1 MLSRFSS
8 VRRLGSI
15 VMRCCASCS
24 VMGSCM
30 DSSGA
35 IQLTAAITPFSIWNV
50 MTVSSHTTSIV
61 GMPSVYA
68 MQLYLPM

>member
-1 MLSRFSS
+1 
-8 VRRLGSI
+8 
-15 VMRCCASCS
+15 MRCSA
-24 VMGSCM
+24 MGSCM